1 MRVVIA
7 EDSVLLRE
15 GLVRLLQE
23 YGADVVAA
31 VGDGTSAV
39 AAVREHRPDLAV
51 LDVRMPPSFTDEG
64 LVAAL
69 AIRSEQ
75 PGIAVLVLSQYVEQA
90 QASELLAHG
99 AGIGYLLKDH
109 VTSLDDL
116 TDALD
121 RLLAGG
127 TVLDPE
133 VVSVLFTHRRQRDRV
148 RDLTDRER
156 EVLALM
162 AEGRSNAGIGR
173 QLFITPGRRREAHR
187 VDPEQ
192 ARAGA
197 LVRRQPPHARGAG
210 VARVRRALNFA
221 GAGTGRVH
229 RPRRTM
235 PQDSQQD
242 DQSAHDDEGQVSEVS
257 GLDPAGPEEID
268 PSDATAGAP
277 EGESGTTQEGT
288 AGPNAAPRHDPPEPA
303 NESSR

>member
-15 GLVRLLQE
+15 GLVRLLRE
-23 YGADVVAA
+23 YGAEVVAA
-31 VGDGTSAV
+31 VGDGVDAL

-51 LDVRMPPSFTDEG
+51 LDVRMPPSYTDEG

-69 AIRSEQ
+69 AIRAAQ
-75 PGIAVLVLSQYVEQA
+75 PDTAILVLSQYVEQA

-116 TDALD
+116 TDTLD
-121 RLLAGG
+121 RLRAGG

-133 VVSVLFTHRRQRDRV
+133 VVSVLFTHRRQRDRI

-173 QLFITPGRRREAHR
+173 QLFITPGVVEKHIASILNKL
-187 VDPEQ
+187 
-192 ARAGA
+192 A
-197 LVRRQPPHARGAG
+197 LV
-210 VARVRRALNFA
+210 LSSDDN
-221 GAGTGRVH
+221 
-229 RPRRTM
+229 RRTL
-235 PQDSQQD
+235 
-242 DQSAHDDEGQVSEVS
+242 AV
-257 GLDPAGPEEID
+257 LAWL
-268 PSDATAGAP
+268 
-277 EGESGTTQEGT
+277 ESG
-288 AGPNAAPRHDPPEPA
+288 R
-303 NESSR
+303 

>member
-31 VGDGTSAV
+31 VGDGVSAL
-39 AAVREHRPDLAV
+39 AAVREHRPELVV

-64 LVAAL
+64 MVAAL
-69 AIRSEQ
+69 AIRAEQ
-75 PGIAVLVLSQYVEQA
+75 PAVAVLVLSQYVEQA

-133 VVSVLFTHRRQRDRV
+133 VVSVLFTHRRQRDRI
-148 RDLTDRER
+148 RDLTERER
-156 EVLALM
+156 EVLELM
-162 AEGRSNAGIGR
+162 AEGRSNAGIAR
-173 QLFITPGRRREAHR
+173 QLFITPGVVEKHIASILNKL
-187 VDPEQ
+187 E
-192 ARAGA
+192 
-197 LVRRQPPHARGAG
+197 LVLAADD
-210 VARVRRALNFA
+210 N
-221 GAGTGRVH
+221 
-229 RPRRTM
+229 RRTL
-235 PQDSQQD
+235 
-242 DQSAHDDEGQVSEVS
+242 AVLAWLE
-257 GLDPAGPEEID
+257 AG
-268 PSDATAGAP
+268 G
-277 EGESGTTQEGT
+277 
-288 AGPNAAPRHDPPEPA
+288 R
-303 NESSR
+303 